1 MISCKIENT
10 EGTKA
15 FGRLLKNTKEIKR
28 QRHTEKQTKGNSLI
42 EGKGDSHIEGT
53 GDSHIEGKGDSHIEG
68 KGEAERGRLLSLDL
82 VFNIFCRYPIIFLA
96 ILFHRAKN
104 NPTKGNC

>member
-42 EGKGDSHIEGT
+42 EGKGDSHM
-53 GDSHIEGKGDSHIEG
+53 EG

>member
-10 EGTKA
+10 EGSKA

-42 EGKGDSHIEGT
+42 EGKGDSHIEG
-53 GDSHIEGKGDSHIEG
+53 

-82 VFNIFCRYPIIFLA
+82 VFNICCRYPIIFLA

>member
-28 QRHTEKQTKGNSLI
+28 QRHTEKQTKGNSL
-42 EGKGDSHIEGT
+42 
-53 GDSHIEGKGDSHIEG
+53 IEGKGDSHIEG

>member
-42 EGKGDSHIEGT
+42 EGKE
-53 GDSHIEGKGDSHIEG
+53 DSHIEG

>member
-42 EGKGDSHIEGT
+42 EGK